1 MSFMATRRKG
11 AHPERPRSLPAW
23 IPGYSFF
30 SASAGL
36 PFPSG
41 FGSAPSPA
49 SAGATAAAAAAS
61 GVTGAGT
68 ASSTT
73 RGATTVATTSSSSLT
88 SVTSAGR
95 ITSLTWMD
103 LPSGSS
109 ETSTSMC
116 SGICMGRHS
125 TTTSRR
131 CASKMPPSSVTPFG
145 VPLNTMGT
153 WASTVSVRLT
163 VVKSTW
169 MMSRRKMSRWTA
181 LTITVR
187 NACAPSPLV
196 ISMSTFIPAVVCSA
210 PRRALASTTTT
221 VGSIPRPYTTA
232 GTCPVRRSFLTSPV
246 PVRVRTLASRL
257 TRSMGYASKGN
268 SRGSGRGKPTNII
281 TGRQGTGNRERNV
294 PRADRH
300 VKTLLP
306 LDPHHVPEILDLWSR
321 RWGDQFPLDLA
332 LWQQNTDE
340 DSRHFRAERCWVIEE
355 DGVVRGCL
363 ALKVPDR
370 PTAWPGQDP
379 KHAWISVLVV
389 EPGRDA
395 ELTEGLL
402 DRALDWL
409 RRAEFERV
417 SYGGDPSHFF
427 PGAPDDDRALR
438 RMLETAG
445 FRPGKLV
452 YDLISDLGHHRVPD

>member
-1 MSFMATRRKG
+1 M
-11 AHPERPRSLPAW
+11 
-23 IPGYSFF
+23 
-30 SASAGL
+30 
-36 PFPSG
+36 
-41 FGSAPSPA
+41 
-49 SAGATAAAAAAS
+49 
-61 GVTGAGT
+61 
-68 ASSTT
+68 
-73 RGATTVATTSSSSLT
+73 
-88 SVTSAGR
+88 
-95 ITSLTWMD
+95 
-103 LPSGSS
+103 
-109 ETSTSMC
+109 
-116 SGICMGRHS
+116 
-125 TTTSRR
+125 
-131 CASKMPPSSVTPFG
+131 
-145 VPLNTMGT
+145 
-153 WASTVSVRLT
+153 
-163 VVKSTW
+163 
-169 MMSRRKMSRWTA
+169 
-181 LTITVR
+181 
-187 NACAPSPLV
+187 
-196 ISMSTFIPAVVCSA
+196 
-210 PRRALASTTTT
+210 
-221 VGSIPRPYTTA
+221 
-232 GTCPVRRSFLTSPV
+232 
-246 PVRVRTLASRL
+246 
-257 TRSMGYASKGN
+257 
-268 SRGSGRGKPTNII
+268 
-281 TGRQGTGNRERNV
+281 
-294 PRADRH
+294 
-300 VKTLLP
+300 KTLLP

-452 YDLISDLGHHRVPD
+452 YDLISDLGHHRVPEGLDRPLQDAHAIFGACNASDRQGLLQFVDSAFPGRWAYETRQRLEIEPTPEDILVIRRGAEIIGFCHAYHRGSRRLGPSVYWRRAIGDRYGGLGPLGLAPAFRGRGLGGALLAMAVGHLHRLGVERVVIDWTTLLDLYGRLGFQAWRTYRSWGLAL